1 MRGTTKMSCVAAA
14 IPLLLACGCDDDDD
28 APALLPPAFDLTG
41 TWEVYTRPDGG
52 SEIGPL
58 TGIIQQ
64 TGNSLLVYDDTGVQL
79 VGSGTIS
86 GDVVRISLAVG
97 PGVYATLNGTATS
110 ADHVEGT
117 YVAPGETG
125 TWRCERVP

>member
-1 MRGTTKMSCVAAA
+1 MRGTMKMLCVAAA
-14 IPLLLACGCDDDDD
+14 VPLLLACGCDDDDE
-28 APALLPPAFDLTG
+28 AALLPPAFDLTG
-41 TWEVYTRPDGG
+41 TWEVYTTPDGG
-52 SEIGPL
+52 SEVGPL
-58 TGIIQQ
+58 TGIINQ
-64 TGNSLLVYDDTGVQL
+64 TGNSLLVYDDTGIQL

-97 PGVYATLNGTATS
+97 PGVYATLTGTATS

>member
-1 MRGTTKMSCVAAA
+1 MPETTKMLCAGVA

-28 APALLPPAFDLTG
+28 APALLPPAFDLAG
-41 TWEVYTRPDGG
+41 TWEVYTTPDGG
-52 SEIGPL
+52 SEVGPL

-64 TGNSLLVYDDTGVQL
+64 NGNSLLVYDDTGVQL

-86 GDVVRISLAVG
+86 GKAVRISLAVG
-97 PGVYATLNGTATS
+97 PGVYATLTGTATS
-110 ADHVEGT
+110 ADHVDGT
-117 YVAPGETG
+117 YAAPGEIG